1 MREINFGA
9 GRPDPM
15 SFPSD
20 ALAEAAAKVISRHG
34 AELVNYPDG
43 RGYEPLRAIASQR
56 FERTAGRAV
65 PLEEIVLTSG
75 SMQALQLITD
85 AFASAGDT
93 IVTETFS
100 YGGSLS
106 VFRSRQMRIAPAP
119 IDDQGLVTDELE
131 VVLKRLVDAG
141 TPPRFIY
148 TIPTHHNPTGSIL
161 PLERRKRLLEL
172 AREYDTLVVDD
183 HCYGDIVFQSHP
195 VPPNLYQLD
204 EDNRVVYVG
213 SFSKILGPGVRQGY
227 FMAPE
232 SLQQRIMAN
241 KMDGGTNA
249 LASMIVAEFMGEH
262 LWDHIRNVNS
272 VMKARKDA
280 VVESLAAHFGDL
292 GEEVWW
298 TDPPG
303 GMFVWVRIPRAT
315 DTRKA
320 LQLAAGRGVY
330 YSPGQSFSAA
340 SEDIPYLRIAYG
352 FPTIEDIRVG
362 VPILAECIKEARRG
376 DKELAA

>member
-9 GRPDPM
+9 GRPDPI

-20 ALAEAAAKVISRHG
+20 ALAEAAAKVIRVRG
-34 AELVNYPDG
+34 PELVNYPDG
-43 RGYEPLRAIASQR
+43 RGYEPLRAIASER
-56 FERTAGRAV
+56 FERGAGRAV

-75 SMQALQLITD
+75 SMQALQLITE
-85 AFASAGDT
+85 AFASRGET
-93 IVTETFS
+93 IVTEAFT

-106 VFRSRQMRIAPAP
+106 VFRSRQVRIAPVP
-119 IDDQGLVTDELE
+119 IDDQGLVPDKLE
-131 VVLKRLVDAG
+131 TVLKGLVDAG
-141 TPPRFIY
+141 TPPKFIY

-161 PLERRKRLLEL
+161 PLERRERLLEL
-172 AREYDTLVVDD
+172 AGEFGTLVVED
-183 HCYGDIVFQSHP
+183 HCYADLVFQSDP
-195 VPPNLYQLD
+195 VPPNLYHPG
-204 EDNRVVYVG
+204 EGGRVVYVG

-232 SLQQRIMAN
+232 ALQQRIMAN

-249 LASMIVAEFMGEH
+249 LASMIVAEYLGDH
-262 LWDHIRNVNS
+262 LWDHIREVNE

-280 VVESLAAHFGDL
+280 LVESLATHFGDL

-303 GMFVWVRIPRAT
+303 GMFVWVRIPSAT

-330 YSPGQSFSAA
+330 YSLGQSFSAA
-340 SEDIPYLRIAYG
+340 NEDIPYLRIVFG
-352 FPTIEDIRVG
+352 FPTIEDIREG
-362 VPILAECIKEARRG
+362 VPILAECIKEAQG
-376 DKELAA
+376 KGLAA

>member
-9 GRPDPM
+9 GRPDPL

-20 ALAEAAAKVISRHG
+20 ALAEAAAKVIRARG
-34 AELVNYPDG
+34 PELVNYPDG
-43 RGYEPLRAIASQR
+43 RGYEPLRAIASER
-56 FERTAGRAV
+56 FERGAGRAV

-75 SMQALQLITD
+75 SMQALQLITE
-85 AFASAGDT
+85 AFASRGDM
-93 IVTETFS
+93 IVTEDFT

-106 VFRSRQMRIAPAP
+106 VFRSRQVRIAPVP
-119 IDDQGLVTDELE
+119 IDDQGLVPEELE
-131 VVLKRLVDAG
+131 TVLKGLVDAG
-141 TPPRFIY
+141 TPPKFIY

-161 PLERRKRLLEL
+161 PLERRERLLEL
-172 AREYDTLVVDD
+172 AGEFDTLVVED
-183 HCYGDIVFQSHP
+183 HCYADLVFQSDP
-195 VPPNLYQLD
+195 VPPNLYHLG
-204 EDNRVVYVG
+204 EDGRVVYVG

-227 FMAPE
+227 LMAPE
-232 SLQQRIMAN
+232 ALQQRIMAN

-249 LASMIVAEFMGEH
+249 LASMIVAEYLGDH
-262 LWDHIRNVNS
+262 LWDHIREVNE

-280 VVESLAAHFGDL
+280 LVESLATHFGDL

-303 GMFVWVRIPRAT
+303 GMFVWVRIPSAT

-330 YSPGQSFSAA
+330 YSLGQSFSAEN
-340 SEDIPYLRIAYG
+340 EDIPYLRIAFG
-352 FPTIEDIRVG
+352 FPTIEDIREG
-362 VPILAECIKEARRG
+362 VPILAECIKEAQG
-376 DKELAA
+376 KGLAA

>member
-9 GRPDPM
+9 GRPDPL

-20 ALAEAAAKVISRHG
+20 ALAEAAAKVIRDRG
-34 AELVNYPDG
+34 PELVNYPDG
-43 RGYEPLRAIASQR
+43 RGYEPLRSIASER
-56 FERTAGRAV
+56 FERGAGRAV

-75 SMQALQLITD
+75 SMQALQLITE
-85 AFASAGDT
+85 AFASRGDT
-93 IVTETFS
+93 IVTESFS

-106 VFRSRQMRIAPAP
+106 VFRNRPVRIAPAP
-119 IDDQGLVTDELE
+119 IDDQGLVPEELE
-131 VVLKRLVDAG
+131 TVLKGLVDAD
-141 TPPRFIY
+141 TPPKFIY

-161 PLERRKRLLEL
+161 PLERRRRLLEL
-172 AREYDTLVVDD
+172 AGEFDTLVVED
-183 HCYGDIVFQSHP
+183 HCYADLVFQADP
-195 VPPNLYQLD
+195 VPPNLYHPG
-204 EDNRVVYVG
+204 EDGRVVYVG

-232 SLQQRIMAN
+232 ALQQRIMGN

-249 LASMIVAEFMGEH
+249 LASMIVAEYLGDH
-262 LWDHIRNVNS
+262 LWDHIREVNE
-272 VMKARKDA
+272 VMRARKDA
-280 VVESLAAHFGDL
+280 LVESLAIHFGDL

-303 GMFVWVRIPRAT
+303 GMFVWVRIPSAT

-330 YSPGQSFSAA
+330 YSLGQSFSAVN
-340 SEDIPYLRIAYG
+340 EDIPYLRIAFG
-352 FPTIEDIRVG
+352 FPTIEDIREG
-362 VPILAECIKEARRG
+362 VPILAECIKEAQG
-376 DKELAA
+376 KGLAA

>member
-1 MREINFGA
+1 MREINLGA
-9 GRPDPM
+9 GRPDPL

-20 ALAEAAAKVISRHG
+20 ALAEAAAKVISSRG

-56 FERTAGRAV
+56 FERSAGQAV

-106 VFRSRQMRIAPAP
+106 VFRSRKMRIAPAP
-119 IDDQGLVTDELE
+119 IDDLGLDTDELE
-131 VVLKRLVDAG
+131 AVLKRLVDAG
-141 TPPRFIY
+141 TPPKFIY

-161 PLERRKRLLEL
+161 PLERRERLLEL

-183 HCYGDIVFQSHP
+183 HCYGDIVFQSNP
-195 VPPNLYQLD
+195 VPPNLYKMD
-204 EDNRVVYVG
+204 EDERVVYVG

-232 SLQQRIMAN
+232 ALQQRIMAN
-241 KMDGGTNA
+241 KMDGGTNT
-249 LASMIVAEFMGEH
+249 LASMIVAEYFGNY
-262 LWDHIRNVNS
+262 LWDHIREVNS
-272 VMKARKDA
+272 VMKARKEA
-280 VVESLAAHFGDL
+280 VVESLKTHFGDL

-303 GMFVWVRIPRAT
+303 GMFVWVRIPSAT

-320 LQLAAGRGVY
+320 HQLAASRGVY
-330 YSPGQSFSAA
+330 YTPGQGFSALG
-340 SEDIPYLRIAYG
+340 EDIPYLRIAYG
-352 FPTIEDIRVG
+352 FPTIEDIREG
-362 VPILAECIKEARRG
+362 VPILAECIREAQ
-376 DKELAA
+376 DEELAA

>member
-9 GRPDPM
+9 GRPDPH

-20 ALAEAAAKVISRHG
+20 ALAEAAAKVIRARG

-43 RGYEPLRAIASQR
+43 RGYEPLRAIASER
-56 FERTAGRAV
+56 FEHGAGRAV

-75 SMQALQLITD
+75 SMQALQLITE
-85 AFASAGDT
+85 AFASRGDT
-93 IVTETFS
+93 IVTESFS

-106 VFRSRQMRIAPAP
+106 VFRSRQVRIAPAP
-119 IDDQGLVTDELE
+119 IDEQGLVTDELE
-131 VVLKRLVDAG
+131 TVLKGLVDGG
-141 TPPRFIY
+141 TPPKFIY

-161 PLERRKRLLEL
+161 SLERRNRLLEL
-172 AREYDTLVVDD
+172 AGEFDTLVVED
-183 HCYGDIVFQSHP
+183 HCYADLVFQTDP
-195 VPPNLYQLD
+195 VPPNLYHLD
-204 EDNRVVYVG
+204 EGGRVVYVG

-232 SLQQRIMAN
+232 ALQQRIMAN

-249 LASMIVAEFMGEH
+249 LASMIVAEYLGDH
-262 LWDHIRNVNS
+262 LWDHIREVNE

-280 VVESLAAHFGDL
+280 LVESLATHFSDL

-303 GMFVWVRIPRAT
+303 GMFVWVRIPAAT

-330 YSPGQSFSAA
+330 YSLGQSFSAA
-340 SEDIPYLRIAYG
+340 NEDIPYLRIAFG
-352 FPTIEDIRVG
+352 FPTIEDIREG
-362 VPILAECIKEARRG
+362 VPILAECIKEAQG
-376 DKELAA
+376 KGLAA

>member
-9 GRPDPM
+9 GRPDPL

-20 ALAEAAAKVISRHG
+20 ALAEAAAKVIRARG
-34 AELVNYPDG
+34 PELVNYPDG
-43 RGYEPLRAIASQR
+43 RGYEPLRAIASER
-56 FERTAGRAV
+56 FERGADQAV

-75 SMQALQLITD
+75 SMQALQLITE
-85 AFASAGDT
+85 AFASQGDT
-93 IVTETFS
+93 IVAEAFT

-106 VFRSRQMRIAPAP
+106 VFRSRQVRIAPAP
-119 IDDQGLVTDELE
+119 MDDQGLVPDELE
-131 VVLKRLVDAG
+131 TVLKRLVDAG
-141 TPPRFIY
+141 TPPKFIY

-161 PLERRKRLLEL
+161 SLERRKRLLEL
-172 AREYDTLVVDD
+172 AGSFDTLVVED
-183 HCYGDIVFQSHP
+183 HCYADLVFQTDP
-195 VPPNLYQLD
+195 VPPNLYHAG
-204 EDNRVVYVG
+204 EAGRVVYVG

-232 SLQQRIMAN
+232 ALQRRIMAN

-249 LASMIVAEFMGEH
+249 LASMIVAEYLGDH
-262 LWDHIRNVNS
+262 LWDHIREVNE

-280 VVESLAAHFGDL
+280 LVESLATHFGDL
-292 GEEVWW
+292 GEDVWW

-303 GMFVWVRIPRAT
+303 GMFVWVRIPSAT

-330 YSPGQSFSAA
+330 YSLGQSFSAVN
-340 SEDIPYLRIAYG
+340 EDIPYLRIAFG
-352 FPTIEDIRVG
+352 FPTIEDIREG
-362 VPILAECIKEARRG
+362 VPILAECIKEAQG
-376 DKELAA
+376 KGLAA

>member
-9 GRPDPM
+9 GRPDPL

-20 ALAEAAAKVISRHG
+20 ALAEAAAKVISSRG

-43 RGYEPLRAIASQR
+43 RGYEPLRVIASER
-56 FERTAGRAV
+56 FERGTGRAV
-65 PLEEIVLTSG
+65 PLEDIVLTSG

-85 AFASAGDT
+85 AFAAPGDT
-93 IVTETFS
+93 IVTESFS

-106 VFRSRQMRIAPAP
+106 VFRSRQVRIEPAP
-119 IDDQGLVTDELE
+119 IDDQGLATDELE
-131 VVLKRLVDAG
+131 AVLKRLVDGG
-141 TPPRFIY
+141 TPAKFIY

-161 PLERRKRLLEL
+161 PLERRERLLEL
-172 AREYDTLVVDD
+172 AGEFDTLVVDD
-183 HCYGDIVFQSHP
+183 HCYADLVFQSDP
-195 VPPNLYQLD
+195 VPPNLYHLD
-204 EDNRVVYVG
+204 EVGRVVYVG

-232 SLQQRIMAN
+232 ALQQRIMAN
-241 KMDGGTNA
+241 KMDGGTNT
-249 LASMIVAEFMGEH
+249 LASMVVAEYLGDH
-262 LWDHIRNVNS
+262 IWDHIREVNE

-280 VVESLAAHFGDL
+280 VVESLAAHFSDL

-303 GMFVWVRIPRAT
+303 GMFVWVRIPTAT

-330 YSPGQSFSAA
+330 YSLGQSFSAA
-340 SEDIPYLRIAYG
+340 NEDIPYLRIAFG
-352 FPTIEDIRVG
+352 FPTIEDIRKG
-362 VPILAECIKEARRG
+362 VPILAECIREAQG
-376 DKELAA
+376 KELAA

>member
-9 GRPDPM
+9 GRPDPH

-20 ALAEAAAKVISRHG
+20 ALAEAAAKVISTRG

-43 RGYEPLRAIASQR
+43 RGYEPLRTIASER
-56 FERTAGRAV
+56 FEHGAGRAV

-75 SMQALQLITD
+75 SMQALQLITE
-85 AFASAGDT
+85 AFASRGDT
-93 IVTETFS
+93 IVTEAFT

-106 VFRSRQMRIAPAP
+106 VFRSRQVRIAPVP
-119 IDDQGLVTDELE
+119 IDGQGLVPEELE
-131 VVLKRLVDAG
+131 TVLKGLVDGG
-141 TPPRFIY
+141 TPPKFIY

-161 PLERRKRLLEL
+161 SLERRNRLLEL
-172 AREYDTLVVDD
+172 AGEFDTLVVED
-183 HCYGDIVFQSHP
+183 HCYADLVFQSDP
-195 VPPNLYQLD
+195 VPPNLYHLD
-204 EDNRVVYVG
+204 EGGRVVYVG

-232 SLQQRIMAN
+232 ALQQRIMAN

-249 LASMIVAEFMGEH
+249 LASMIVAEYLGDH
-262 LWDHIRNVNS
+262 LWDHIREVNE

-280 VVESLAAHFGDL
+280 LVESLATQFSDL

-303 GMFVWVRIPRAT
+303 GMFVWVRIPSAT

-320 LQLAAGRGVY
+320 LQLAARRGVY
-330 YSPGQSFSAA
+330 YSLGQSFSAA
-340 SEDIPYLRIAYG
+340 NEDIPFLRIAFG
-352 FPTIEDIRVG
+352 FPTIEDIREG
-362 VPILAECIKEARRG
+362 VPILAECIKEAQG
-376 DKELAA
+376 KGLAA

>member
-1 MREINFGA
+1 MRDINLGA
-9 GRPDPM
+9 GRPDPL

-20 ALAEAAAKVISRHG
+20 ALAEAAAKVISSRG

-43 RGYEPLRAIASQR
+43 RGFEPLRAIASQR
-56 FERTAGRAV
+56 FERSAGQAV

-119 IDDQGLVTDELE
+119 IDDLGLVTDELE
-131 VVLKRLVDAG
+131 AVLKRLVDAG
-141 TPPRFIY
+141 TPPKFIY

-183 HCYGDIVFQSHP
+183 HCYGDIVFQSDP

-213 SFSKILGPGVRQGY
+213 SFSKILGPGVQAGLLHGARVVAAAHHGEQ
-227 FMAPE
+227 
-232 SLQQRIMAN
+232 
-241 KMDGGTNA
+241 DGRRY
-249 LASMIVAEFMGEH
+249 ERPGEH
-262 LWDHIRNVNS
+262 D
-272 VMKARKDA
+272 
-280 VVESLAAHFGDL
+280 
-292 GEEVWW
+292 
-298 TDPPG
+298 
-303 GMFVWVRIPRAT
+303 
-315 DTRKA
+315 
-320 LQLAAGRGVY
+320 RG
-330 YSPGQSFSAA
+330 
-340 SEDIPYLRIAYG
+340 
-352 FPTIEDIRVG
+352 
-362 VPILAECIKEARRG
+362 
-376 DKELAA
+376 

>member
-9 GRPDPM
+9 GRPDPL

-20 ALAEAAAKVISRHG
+20 ALAEAAAKVIRARG
-34 AELVNYPDG
+34 PELVNYPDG
-43 RGYEPLRAIASQR
+43 RGYEPLRAIASER
-56 FERTAGRAV
+56 FERGAGRAV

-75 SMQALQLITD
+75 SMQALQLITE
-85 AFASAGDT
+85 AFASRGDT
-93 IVTETFS
+93 IVTESVT

-106 VFRSRQMRIAPAP
+106 VFRSRQVRIAPAP
-119 IDDQGLVTDELE
+119 VDDQGLVPEELE
-131 VVLKRLVDAG
+131 TVLKGLVDAG
-141 TPPRFIY
+141 TPPKFIY

-161 PLERRKRLLEL
+161 SLERRRRLLEL
-172 AREYDTLVVDD
+172 AGEFDTLVVED
-183 HCYGDIVFQSHP
+183 HCYADLVFQSDP
-195 VPPNLYQLD
+195 VPPNLYELD
-204 EDNRVVYVG
+204 EDGRVVYVG

-232 SLQQRIMAN
+232 ALQQRIMAN

-249 LASMIVAEFMGEH
+249 LASMIVAEYLGDH
-262 LWDHIRNVNS
+262 LWDHIRDVNE

-280 VVESLAAHFGDL
+280 VVESLATHFGDL

-303 GMFVWVRIPRAT
+303 GMFVWVRIPSAT

-330 YSPGQSFSAA
+330 YSLGQSFSAVN
-340 SEDIPYLRIAYG
+340 EDIPYLRIAFG
-352 FPTIEDIRVG
+352 FPTTEDIREG
-362 VPILAECIKEARRG
+362 VPILAECIKEAQG
-376 DKELAA
+376 KGLAA

>member
-9 GRPDPM
+9 GRPDPL

-20 ALAEAAAKVISRHG
+20 ALAEAAAKVIRARG
-34 AELVNYPDG
+34 PELVNYPDG
-43 RGYEPLRAIASQR
+43 RGYEPLRTIASER
-56 FERTAGRAV
+56 FKRGAGRAV

-75 SMQALQLITD
+75 SMQALQLITE
-85 AFASAGDT
+85 AFASRGDS
-93 IVTETFS
+93 IVTESFS

-106 VFRSRQMRIAPAP
+106 VFRSRQVRIAPAP
-119 IDDQGLVTDELE
+119 VDDQGLVPEELE
-131 VVLKRLVDAG
+131 TVLKGLVDGG
-141 TPPRFIY
+141 TRPKFIY

-161 PLERRKRLLEL
+161 SPERRKRLLEL
-172 AREYDTLVVDD
+172 AREFDTLVVED
-183 HCYGDIVFQSHP
+183 HCYADLVFQSDP
-195 VPPNLYQLD
+195 VPPNLYHLD
-204 EDNRVVYVG
+204 EDGRVVYVG
-213 SFSKILGPGVRQGY
+213 SFSKILGPGVRKGY

-232 SLQQRIMAN
+232 ALQQRIMAN

-249 LASMIVAEFMGEH
+249 LASMIVAEYLGDH
-262 LWDHIRNVNS
+262 LWDHIRDVND

-280 VVESLAAHFGDL
+280 VVDTLATNFSDL

-303 GMFVWVRIPRAT
+303 GMFVWVRIPSAT

-330 YSPGQSFSAA
+330 YSLGQSFSAVN
-340 SEDIPYLRIAYG
+340 EDIPYLRIAFG
-352 FPTIEDIRVG
+352 FPTIEDIREG
-362 VPILAECIKEARRG
+362 VPILAECIKEAQG
-376 DKELAA
+376 KGLAA

>member
-1 MREINFGA
+1 MREINLGA
-9 GRPDPM
+9 GRPDPL

-20 ALAEAAAKVISRHG
+20 ALAEAAAKVISSRG

-56 FERTAGRAV
+56 FERSAGQAV

-85 AFASAGDT
+85 AFATAGDT

-106 VFRSRQMRIAPAP
+106 VFRSRKMRIAPAP
-119 IDDQGLVTDELE
+119 IDDLGLDTDKLE
-131 VVLKRLVDAG
+131 GVLKRLVNAG
-141 TPPRFIY
+141 TPPKFIY
-148 TIPTHHNPTGSIL
+148 AIPTHHNPTGSIL
-161 PLERRKRLLEL
+161 PLERRERLLEL
-172 AREYDTLVVDD
+172 ARKYDTLVVDD
-183 HCYGDIVFQSHP
+183 HCYGDIVFQSDP
-195 VPPNLYQLD
+195 VPPNLYKMD
-204 EDNRVVYVG
+204 EDERVVYVG

-232 SLQQRIMAN
+232 ALQQRIMAN

-249 LASMIVAEFMGEH
+249 LASMIVAEYFGEH
-262 LWDHIRNVNS
+262 LWDHIREVNR
-272 VMKARKDA
+272 VMKDRKNA

-303 GMFVWVRIPRAT
+303 GMFVWVRIPSAT

-320 LQLAAGRGVY
+320 HQQAASRGVY
-330 YSPGQSFSAA
+330 YTPGQGFSALG
-340 SEDIPYLRIAYG
+340 EDIPYLRIAYG
-352 FPTIEDIRVG
+352 FPTIEDIREG
-362 VPILAECIKEARRG
+362 VPILAECIRAAQGEG
-376 DKELAA
+376 LAA

>member
-9 GRPDPM
+9 GRPDPQ

-20 ALAEAAAKVISRHG
+20 ALAEAAAKVISTRG

-43 RGYEPLRAIASQR
+43 RGYEPLRAIASHR
-56 FERTAGRAV
+56 FERGTGRAV

-85 AFASAGDT
+85 AFTSPGDT
-93 IVTETFS
+93 IVTESFS

-106 VFRSRQMRIAPAP
+106 VFRSRQVRIAPVP
-119 IDDQGLVTDELE
+119 VDDQGLIADELE
-131 VVLKRLVDAG
+131 TVLKGLVDAG
-141 TPPRFIY
+141 TPPKFIY

-161 PLERRKRLLEL
+161 PLERRERLLEL
-172 AREYDTLVVDD
+172 AREFDTLVVDD
-183 HCYGDIVFQSHP
+183 HCYGDLVFQSDP
-195 VPPNLYQLD
+195 VPPNLYHLD
-204 EDNRVVYVG
+204 EDGRVVYVA

-232 SLQQRIMAN
+232 ALQQRIMAN

-249 LASMIVAEFMGEH
+249 LASMIVAEYLGDH
-262 LWDHIRNVNS
+262 LWDHIRDVNE

-280 VVESLAAHFGDL
+280 VVDSLAAHFGDL

-303 GMFVWVRIPRAT
+303 GMFVWVRIPSET

-330 YSPGQSFSAA
+330 YSIGQSFSAA
-340 SEDIPYLRIAYG
+340 NEDIPYLRIAFG
-352 FPTIEDIRVG
+352 FPTIEDIREG
-362 VPILAECIKEARRG
+362 VPILAECIKEAQG
-376 DKELAA
+376 KGLAA